1 MTAMAVVPMNLQK
14 IVQFVLIEK
23 NKVIMELIIKPFSG
37 LPCELET
44 FTINGKDA
52 NSMDF
57 GDVYNHDNENAEP
70 YGCGD
75 MYFEPRSPTIEVL
88 DRYNIIEEEYYNICN
103 ELEDKL
109 RVGSCGWC
117 V

>member
-1 MTAMAVVPMNLQK
+1 MK
-14 IVQFVLIEK
+14 E
-23 NKVIMELIIKPFSG
+23 MELIIKPFHA

-44 FTINGKDA
+44 FTINGKTAD
-52 NSMDF
+52 SSDF
-57 GDVYNHDNENAEP
+57 GDTYDHDIARAEP
-70 YGCGD
+70 YGCGN
-75 MYFEPRSPTIEVL
+75 MRFEPQSPTKEVL
-88 DRYNIIEEEYYNICN
+88 DKYNITEEEYNKICD

>member
-1 MTAMAVVPMNLQK
+1 
-14 IVQFVLIEK
+14 
-23 NKVIMELIIKPFSG
+23 MELIIEP
-37 LPCELET
+37 LHACPCELEI
-44 FTINGKDA
+44 FTINGKYA
-52 NSMDF
+52 NRIDF
-57 GDVYNHDNENAEP
+57 GDTYDYDTENEEP
-70 YGCGD
+70 GGCGD

-88 DRYNIIEEEYYNICN
+88 DRYNITEEEYYNICN

>member
-1 MTAMAVVPMNLQK
+1 
-14 IVQFVLIEK
+14 
-23 NKVIMELIIKPFSG
+23 MELVIKPFQF

-44 FTINGKDA
+44 FTINGKKA

-57 GDVYNHDNENAEP
+57 GDTYDHDEENAEP

-75 MYFEPRSPTIEVL
+75 MYFEPKTPTKKIL
-88 DRYNIIEEEYYNICN
+88 NKYNITEEEYYNICN
-103 ELEDKL
+103 ELVYKL
-109 RVGSCGWC
+109 CVGSCGLC